1 MLIKLGI
8 IAGIVVLAGMIFSNE
23 IDTLFPTTSATVIDS
38 FKDDVTNFGEKASN
52 SVEQRLDNSI
62 DTIVD
67 TTNNSITNN
76 VSEAGEK
83 ITTEISKEV
92 SNFDPVESI
101 KTIFTGN
108 SNPNTS
114 ESSSITSTV
123 STKNYPSTQN
133 NIPLTYETL
142 SLSTKQQSDE
152 NILLQYSDSSL
163 AYFSLQ
169 CLKLQ

>member
-83 ITTEISKEV
+83 ITTEISEEV
-92 SNFDPVESI
+92 S
-101 KTIFTGN
+101 
-108 SNPNTS
+108 
-114 ESSSITSTV
+114 
-123 STKNYPSTQN
+123 
-133 NIPLTYETL
+133 
-142 SLSTKQQSDE
+142 
-152 NILLQYSDSSL
+152 ILLNQ
-163 AYFSLQ
+163 
-169 CLKLQ
+169 LKLFLLEILTQTLLNHPL